1 MIALPSAIGLVRPA
15 VSSGGTPHA
24 AWRVFID
31 ANNGG
36 LYCGFTEL
44 EMMTSIGGSTVTAD
58 DGRIFGS
65 SFVNSDNATFKAF
78 DGDVTSTGWLS
89 AAASSNEYLGFEFSK
104 FGAPPVAI
112 VQIAIYGSWN
122 HAPGSPRDFRLQWSD
137 DMTAWTDA
145 LVVTGETGWDDSP
158 PERRVFNV

>member
-1 MIALPSAIGLVRPA
+1 MMGLPSAIGSVRPA
-15 VSSGGTPHA
+15 VSSSGTPRA
-24 AWRVFID
+24 AWRVYID

-44 EMMTSIGGSTVTAD
+44 ELMTSIGGSTVTAN

-65 SFVNSDNATFKAF
+65 SFVNSDNHLFKAF
-78 DGDVTSTGWLS
+78 DGDFTSTGWLS
-89 AAASSNEYLGFEFSK
+89 AAASSNEYLGFNFTL
-104 FGAPPVAI
+104 FGGPPVAI
-112 VQIAIYGSWN
+112 VQFAITGSWN
-122 HAPGSPRDFRLQWSD
+122 HAPGSPMDFRLQWSN

-145 LVVTGETGWDDSP
+145 HVVTGETGWGSGP